1 MLKDDQFIIR
11 IGKSDFIIRIDKSNF
26 IIRIGNFDFVTRIVK
41 STRAKCVRVK
51 KEKMLVIIVLHG

>member
-26 IIRIGNFDFVTRIVK
+26 IIRIGNFDFITRIVK

-51 KEKMLVIIVLHG
+51 K